1 MPQAIMFKHFSSND
15 THDKMLRSDLFEKL
29 YNSYSPKMY
38 GFLLKKVN
46 SKEVAEQLLMD
57 IFLRV
62 WENIDDFKDNPEKKI
77 LKEILVISRVPKERT
92 SLAGLK

>member
-1 MPQAIMFKHFSSND
+1 MNDNMF
-15 THDKMLRSDLFEKL
+15 RSDLFEEL
-29 YNSYSPKMY
+29 YNRYSPKMY
-38 GFLLKKVN
+38 GFLLNKVN

-57 IFLRV
+57 VFLRI

-77 LKEILVISRVPKERT
+77 LKEILLISRVPNERT